1 MQECDP
7 GLGRQADQTSYPLSD
22 LVEQRREISEEI
34 TALRAEVAAPPPPA
48 VLSVTPPVQETV
60 DAMDV
65 PDAEMGPFE
74 VQKVQ
79 DDGTGVGFAQ
89 PARKRVKK
97 DVLTQRKLSWS
108 SNSAPWSQQARIAEF

>member
-1 MQECDP
+1 MQGCDP

-22 LVEQRREISEEI
+22 L
-34 TALRAEVAAPPPPA
+34 VAAPPPPA

-108 SNSAPWSQQARIAEF
+108 SNSGPWSQQARIAEC